1 MINLVIC
8 GGYSPQARVLRAAAR
23 NVARCGEVQII
34 TLCPALAGLANRL
47 EEIKSLDMEQTVVV
61 DACEGG
67 CALQALQLFGVRPK
81 SSVLLTKCPIFSEK
95 YVKEAQE
102 RISQLVAGIG
112 GR

>member
-8 GGYSPQARVLRAAAR
+8 GGYSPQARVLR
-23 NVARCGEVQII
+23 VAVKGVAKCGEVQVI

-47 EEIKSLDMEQTVVV
+47 EEVNSFDPEKTVVV

-67 CALQALQLFGVRPK
+67 CALQALQLIGLTPR
-81 SSVLLTKCPIFSEK
+81 SSLLLTKYPVFSDK

-102 RISQLVAGIG
+102 KIVRLLAEVKG
-112 GR
+112 

>member
-23 NVARCGEVQII
+23 GVAKCDEVQVI

-47 EEIKSLDMEQTVVV
+47 EEARSLDPQTTVVV

-67 CALQALQLFGVRPK
+67 CSLQALQLFGVKPR
-81 SSVLLTKCPIFSEK
+81 SSLLLTKYSGFSEK

-102 RISQLVAGIG
+102 KIAKLLAEVG
-112 GR
+112 GP